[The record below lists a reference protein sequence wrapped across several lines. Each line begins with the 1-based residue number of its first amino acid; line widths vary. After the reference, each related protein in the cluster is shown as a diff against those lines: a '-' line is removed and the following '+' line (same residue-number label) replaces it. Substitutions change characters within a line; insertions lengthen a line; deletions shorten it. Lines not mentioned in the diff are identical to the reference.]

1 MPSYV
6 EIEEAR
12 QLDGPLLVLTAG
24 VPGPY
29 GEAAKYVFAVKGI
42 DYTPVRQVPG
52 ESDEALRDWT
62 GQTSAP
68 VAIFPDDRPRS
79 SWVEILY
86 LAESIAPEP
95 RLIPADPEERM
106 RMFGL
111 CHEMAGDR
119 GFGWQRRLMLL
130 HPAITAGVG
139 GVPELLGRKYGY
151 TPETGEAA
159 ARHSAEILET
169 LSRQLLSQRERGSRF
184 MVGDDLSAADLYW
197 AAFSEMLDP
206 LPHEQ
211 CPMNAGMRSAYTLAD
226 PDVRKAADP
235 ILLEHRDFVF
245 DAYLELP
252 LDF

>member
-1 MPSYV
+1 MPNYV

-12 QLDGPLLVLTAG
+12 KLDGPLLVLTAG

-68 VAIFPDDRPRS
+68 VAILPDDRPRS

-86 LAESIAPEP
+86 LAERVAPEP
-95 RLIPADPEERM
+95 RLIPEDPEERM

-111 CHEMAGDR
+111 CHEMAGD
-119 GFGWQRRLMLL
+119 GGLGWQRRLMLL
-130 HPAITAGVG
+130 HPAIKAGVG
-139 GVPELLGRKYGY
+139 GVPELLGKKYGY
-151 TPETGEAA
+151 SPEAGEAA
-159 ARHSAEILET
+159 PQRSAEILET
-169 LSRQLLSQRERGSRF
+169 LSRQLLAQRERGSRF
-184 MVGDDLSAADLYW
+184 MVGDQLSAADLYW
-197 AAFSEMLDP
+197 ASFSAMVEP

-211 CPMNAGMRSAYTLAD
+211 CPMSAGMRAAYSLVD

-235 ILLEHRDFVF
+235 ILLEHRDFIF
-245 DAYLELP
+245 DEYLELP